1 LLRSS
6 QSLLWTALS
15 GTARRRISTGNL
27 SFVAEVHPDHRLH
40 PAPRVGGVEP
50 FIGRPLRDVWS
61 HFAAE
66 LRHGV
71 ALRHPDVTPTMTDVM
86 LLIDRDGTRIS
97 DLARRAGVTKQ
108 SMAQATIS
116 LEDKGLVHRLPDP
129 RDARAKLVVLT
140 DDGWEA
146 LRFGRSV
153 ADGIHQRWTSLLS
166 DDAMAQLVTLLGQ
179 LADALDAASRRPAV
193 DGASAR

>member
-1 LLRSS
+1 
-6 QSLLWTALS
+6 
-15 GTARRRISTGNL
+15 
-27 SFVAEVHPDHRLH
+27 VH

-50 FIGRPLRDVWS
+50 FIGRPLRDVWA

-66 LRHGV
+66 LRDRIAV
-71 ALRHPDVTPTMTDVM
+71 RHPDVTPTMTDVM
-86 LLIDRDGTRIS
+86 LLIDRDGTRVS

-108 SMAQATIS
+108 SMAQATIT
-116 LEDKGLVHRLPDP
+116 LEAKGLVHRLPDP
-129 RDARAKLVVLT
+129 SDARAKLVVLT

-153 ADGIHQRWTSLLS
+153 ADGIHDRWTGLLT

-179 LADALDAASRRPAV
+179 LADALDAASQRRTV
-193 DGASAR
+193 DGARTHEAAGVSVEG

>member
-1 LLRSS
+1 
-6 QSLLWTALS
+6 
-15 GTARRRISTGNL
+15 
-27 SFVAEVHPDHRLH
+27 VAEVHPDHRVH

-61 HFAAE
+61 YFTAE
-66 LRHGV
+66 LRAGV
-71 ALRHPDVTPTMTDVM
+71 AVRHRDVTPTMTDVM

-97 DLARRAGVTKQ
+97 DLARRTGVTKQ

-116 LEDKGLVHRLPDP
+116 LEDKGLVQRLPDP
-129 RDARAKLVVLT
+129 SDARAKLVVLT

-153 ADGIHQRWTSLLS
+153 ADGIHQRWRGLLT
-166 DDAMAQLVTLLGQ
+166 DDAMAQLVTLLGH
-179 LADALDAASRRPAV
+179 LADALDAES
-193 DGASAR
+193 

>member
-1 LLRSS
+1 M
-6 QSLLWTALS
+6 
-15 GTARRRISTGNL
+15 
-27 SFVAEVHPDHRLH
+27 H

-66 LRHGV
+66 LRAGV
-71 ALRHPDVTPTMTDVM
+71 AIRHPDVTPTMTDVM

-108 SMAQATIS
+108 SMAQATMS
-116 LEDKGLVHRLPDP
+116 LEDKGLVQRLADP

-153 ADGIHQRWTSLLS
+153 ADGIHQRWTGLLT
-166 DDAMAQLVTLLGQ
+166 DDPMAQLVTLLSQ
-179 LADALDAASRRPAV
+179 LADALDAAS
-193 DGASAR
+193 